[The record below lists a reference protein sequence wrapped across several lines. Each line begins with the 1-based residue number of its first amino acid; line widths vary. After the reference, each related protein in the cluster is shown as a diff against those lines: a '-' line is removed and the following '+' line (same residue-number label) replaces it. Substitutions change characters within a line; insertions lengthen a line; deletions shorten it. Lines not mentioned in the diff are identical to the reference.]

1 MRFWCPT
8 GSREAVEHL
17 AITQRVGR
25 LGVGDRCP
33 VPFTRRTSD
42 LESEPYRYGW
52 NIGTPQVSH
61 NFALSRYGLGIALR
75 TRSAAN
81 VAQRTFVIVRRLIPG
96 AGAREAK
103 DKSPP
108 PGLPS

>member
-1 MRFWCPT
+1 MPYQVNVSDT
-8 GSREAVEHL
+8 DEVL
-17 AITQRVGR
+17 APHR
-25 LGVGDRCP
+25 
-33 VPFTRRTSD
+33 
-42 LESEPYRYGW
+42 
-52 NIGTPQVSH
+52 
-61 NFALSRYGLGIALR
+61 LGIALH

-96 AGAREAK
+96 ASAREAK